1 MRSMNKLRRLV
12 DKKTYYATQKF
23 YCEVCYQRAYGGP
36 HHCISRGAGGPDAK
50 ENLIQLCQTCHRQ
63 AHDGNIPRQKLWEVI
78 ARREGMEVAEI
89 QRAVNIMRG
98 RDV

>member
-1 MRSMNKLRRLV
+1 MKCKRLK
-12 DKKTYYATQKF
+12 DPKALYMAKKF
-23 YCEVCYQRAYGGP
+23 YSELSGQRCYGGP
-36 HHCISRGAGGPDAK
+36 HHIISVGAGGPDHPF
-50 ENLIQLCQTCHRQ
+50 NLVQLTGEEHRK